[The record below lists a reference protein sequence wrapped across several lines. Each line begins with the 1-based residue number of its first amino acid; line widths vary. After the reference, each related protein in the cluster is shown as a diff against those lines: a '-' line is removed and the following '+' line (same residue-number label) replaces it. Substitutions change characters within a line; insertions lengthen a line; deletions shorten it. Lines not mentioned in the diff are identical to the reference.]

1 MSSSILYAKPL
12 QCIDK
17 MLKFTDTSKDD
28 MLADLRKQEEE
39 EFQQLMAEKHGIPYI
54 NLSAMAIDVSAVEL
68 LKESVAREAFVGP
81 FKLEGKK
88 LSITVFS
95 PSQTKTKE
103 ALSSLEELG
112 YKVNPYLASHASIEK
127 VWERYKEIS
136 GTTKTEAGMVDI
148 SGEST
153 EELVEKFNTL
163 DKVKTAIKSEFEST
177 ADARHIS
184 KIFSIVLAGAIG
196 IHASD
201 IHIEP
206 AEDMIHIRYRVDGV
220 LHEVGALPH
229 SIYRLFS
236 SRLKLLAGL
245 KLNVGTESQDGRFS
259 IKVAN
264 LEIEIRVSV
273 IPGAYGEGVVMRL
286 LNPQSLNVTLEDLGM
301 SPRLLAI
308 MEREISKPHG
318 MILNTGPTGSGKT
331 TTLYAF
337 LKRIFSSEIKM
348 MTIEDPIEYHLPGV
362 SQTQVEDEKG
372 YTFLEGLRAAMRQ
385 DPDVIM
391 IGEIRDGET
400 AKVAINAALTGHMV
414 FSTLHTNTA
423 AGTIPRLIDIGVTP
437 KIIGSSLTVALAQR
451 LARKLCSGCKREDA
465 PNKQEKEIID
475 EVAKIIKEKV
485 GRAIQTEKIWRAK
498 GCPLCNNTGYKGR
511 VGIFEAVLMTVEIEN
526 LLDGIPSER
535 EIREVAKRQGILNMR
550 EDGVEKIMDGITS
563 FDEVQRVVD
572 IGKE

>member
-1 MSSSILYAKPL
+1 
-12 QCIDK
+12 
-17 MLKFTDTSKDD
+17 MLKFDDTSKDD
-28 MLADLRKQEEE
+28 KLIDLHKQEEE
-39 EFQQLMAEKHGIPYI
+39 EFQQLMATKYGLPYI
-54 NLSAMAIDVSAVEL
+54 NLSPIAIDVSAIEII
-68 LKESVAREAFVGP
+68 KEATAREAFVGP
-81 FKLEGKK
+81 FKLAGKK
-88 LSITVFS
+88 LSIAIFS
-95 PSQTKTKE
+95 PNQEKTKE
-103 ALSSLEELG
+103 VLSSLEERG
-112 YKVNPYLASHASIEK
+112 YKVDAYVASHASIEK
-127 VWERYKEIS
+127 VWERYKEVS
-136 GTTKTEAGMVDI
+136 GASKTEAGMVDI
-148 SGEST
+148 SGERT
-153 EELVEKFNTL
+153 EEPLGKFNTL
-163 DKVKTAIKSEFEST
+163 EKVKIALKSEFEST
-177 ADARHIS
+177 TDARHIS

-196 IHASD
+196 IRASD

-206 AEDMIHIRYRVDGV
+206 ADDMIHIRYRVDGV
-220 LHEVGALPH
+220 LHEVGTLPH

-259 IKVAN
+259 IRVAN

-348 MTIEDPIEYHLPGV
+348 MTIEDPIEYHLAGV

-451 LARKLCSGCKREDA
+451 LARKLCVECKKEDVPSA
-465 PNKQEKEIID
+465 QEKAIID
-475 EVAKIIKEKV
+475 EVALLIKEKV
-485 GRAIQTEKIWRAK
+485 GKVIQAEKIWRAV
-498 GCPLCNNTGYKGR
+498 GCMVCNNTGYKGR
-511 VGIFEAVLMTVEIEN
+511 VGIFEAILMTAEIEN
-526 LLDGIPSER
+526 LLDAIPSER
-535 EIREVAKRQGILNMR
+535 EIREVAKKQGILNMR
-550 EDGVEKIMDGITS
+550 EDGIEKIMDGVTS

-572 IGKE
+572 LGKE